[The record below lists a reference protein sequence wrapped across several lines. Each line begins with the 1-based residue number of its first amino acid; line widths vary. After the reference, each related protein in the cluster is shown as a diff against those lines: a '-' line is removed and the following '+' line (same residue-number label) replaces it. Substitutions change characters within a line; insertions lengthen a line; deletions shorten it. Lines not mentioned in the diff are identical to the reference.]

1 MCGIVGILGR
11 GPVADQIVDSLKRLE
26 YRGYDSAGVATL
38 EGDHLERR
46 RAEGKLKN
54 LETRLKAEPLAG
66 HTGIGHTRWATHGK
80 PTENNAHPHATERVA
95 VVHNG
100 IIENFRELREALQ
113 KKGAVF
119 KTETDTEI
127 VVHLVDSYLAKGIN
141 PVEAVK
147 ASLSQLRG
155 AFALGFIFAGDDD
168 LMIGARNGPP
178 LAIGYGEGEMYLGSD
193 AIALGPFTDTI
204 SYLEDGDWVVLTR
217 NSAVIYD
224 KNDAIVHREA
234 IKHSAATSLVDK
246 ANYRHFMAKEI
257 HEQPEVVGHTLARY
271 VDMATERVALPTKL
285 PFDFKDIQRI
295 SIIACGTASYAGYVA
310 KYWFERLGRVPV
322 ELDVASEFRYREAPL
337 RKGDLAIFI
346 SQSGETADTLAALR
360 YAKAQGV
367 HTLSVVNVP
376 TSTIARES
384 ETVLPTLAGPEI
396 GVASTKAFT
405 CQLMVLAAI
414 AIAAGKARG
423 ELSDADEA
431 KLVHGLVEIPR
442 LMAAALATEPQIEK
456 LARDIAK
463 SQGRALS
470 RPRHQLSAGAGR
482 RAEAEGNLLHPRRR
496 LRRRR
501 TQARADRADRRE
513 HAGGGDRAVRPGVR
527 EDRLQHAGSRRPRRQ
542 HHPDD
547 RRQGG
552 GGSDHRVA
560 GDDRAARHG
569 RDLHADGLC
578 HSGAAIGLSYRR
590 GHGHRRRPAA
600 QSREIGDRR
609 IGRRP
614 ASLRHFRSSKIC

>member
-11 GPVADQIVDSLKRLE
+11 APVAEQLVDSLKRLE

-38 EGDHLERR
+38 EGGRLARR

-54 LETRLKAEPLAG
+54 LEKRLDAEPLAG
-66 HTGIGHTRWATHGK
+66 HTGIGHTRWATHGR

-100 IIENFRELREALQ
+100 IIENFRELREKLQ
-113 KKGAVF
+113 SKDAVF

-127 VVHLVDSYLAKGIN
+127 VLHLVDSYLSKGIN
-141 PVEAVK
+141 PVEAVR
-147 ASLSQLRG
+147 ATLSQLRG
-155 AFALGFIFAGDDD
+155 AFALGFIFAGEDD
-168 LMIGARNGPP
+168 LLIGARNGPP
-178 LAIGYGEGEMYLGSD
+178 LAIGYGDGEMYLGSD
-193 AIALGPFTDTI
+193 SIALGPFTDSI
-204 SYLEDGDWVVLTR
+204 SYLEDGDWVVLTHE
-217 NSAVIYD
+217 SAVIYD
-224 KNDAIVHREA
+224 KNDAIVQRDV
-234 IKHSAATSLVDK
+234 IKHTAATSLVDK

-271 VDMATERVALPTKL
+271 VDMATERVMLPVNL
-285 PFDFKDIQRI
+285 PFDFKDVQRI
-295 SIIACGTASYAGYVA
+295 SISACGTASYAGYVA

-322 ELDVASEFRYREAPL
+322 ELDVASEFRYREAPV

-360 YAKAQGV
+360 YAKSQGM

-405 CQLMVLAAI
+405 CQLMVLASLAV
-414 AIAAGKARG
+414 AAGKARG

-442 LMAAALATEPQIEK
+442 LMAEALATEPQIEK

-463 SQGRALS
+463 CRDVLYLGRGTSYPLALE
-470 RPRHQLSAGAGR
+470 GALKLK
-482 RAEAEGNLLHPRRR
+482 EISYIHAEGYAAGELKHGPIALIDENMPVVVIAPYDRVFEK
-496 LRRRR
+496 
-501 TQARADRADRRE
+501 TVSNMQEVAAR
-513 HAGGGDRAVRPGVR
+513 
-527 EDRLQHAGSRRPRRQ
+527 
-542 HHPDD
+542 
-547 RRQGG
+547 
-552 GGSDHRVA
+552 GGSIILMTDAKGATEATIESLVTIILP
-560 GDDRAARHG
+560 DMAATFTPMVYAVPVQLLAYHTAVVMGTDVDQPRN
-569 RDLHADGLC
+569 LAK
-578 HSGAAIGLSYRR
+578 SVTV
-590 GHGHRRRPAA
+590 
-600 QSREIGDRR
+600 E
-609 IGRRP
+609 
-614 ASLRHFRSSKIC
+614 

>member
-54 LETRLKAEPLAG
+54 LEARLRAEPLAG

-80 PTENNAHPHATERVA
+80 PTENNAHPHATDNVA

-100 IIENFRELREALQ
+100 IIENFRELRQMLEKQ
-113 KKGAVF
+113 GAKF
-119 KTETDTEI
+119 ASETDTET
-127 VVHLVDSYLAKGIN
+127 VAHLVNSYLLKGAS
-141 PVEAVK
+141 PQEAVR
-147 ASLSQLRG
+147 ASLPQLHG
-155 AFALGFIFAGDDD
+155 AFALAFVFKGHGN
-168 LMIGARNGPP
+168 LMIGARKGSP
-178 LAIGYGEGEMYLGSD
+178 LAIGHGDGEMYLGSD
-193 AIALGPFTDTI
+193 AIALAPFTDTV
-204 SYLEDGDWVVLTR
+204 SYLEDGDWAVLTR
-217 NSAVIYD
+217 ETGVIYD
-224 KNDAIVHREA
+224 EHGTVVNREVLKSGA
-234 IKHSAATSLVDK
+234 SSFLVDK

-271 VDMATERVALPTKL
+271 VDMATERVALPVKL

-295 SIIACGTASYAGYVA
+295 SITACGTASYAGYIA

-360 YAKAQGV
+360 YAKSQGL

-414 AIAAGKARG
+414 AVTAGKARG

-431 KLVHGLVEIPR
+431 KLVHGLVEIPG

-456 LARDIAK
+456 LARDISKSKDVLYLGRGTSYPLALEGALKLKEISYIHAEGYAAGELKHGPIALIDENMPVVVIAPHDRVFEKTVSNMQEVAARGGNIILMTDARGAAEAAIEHLVTIVLPDMNATFTPMVYAIPVQLLAYHTAVIMGTDVDQPRNLAK
-463 SQGRALS
+463 SVTV
-470 RPRHQLSAGAGR
+470 
-482 RAEAEGNLLHPRRR
+482 E
-496 LRRRR
+496 
-501 TQARADRADRRE
+501 
-513 HAGGGDRAVRPGVR
+513 
-527 EDRLQHAGSRRPRRQ
+527 
-542 HHPDD
+542 
-547 RRQGG
+547 
-552 GGSDHRVA
+552 
-560 GDDRAARHG
+560 
-569 RDLHADGLC
+569 
-578 HSGAAIGLSYRR
+578 
-590 GHGHRRRPAA
+590 
-600 QSREIGDRR
+600 
-609 IGRRP
+609 
-614 ASLRHFRSSKIC
+614 

>member
-11 GPVADQIVDSLKRLE
+11 GPVAEQLVDSLKRLE

-54 LETRLKAEPLAG
+54 LEARLKTEPLKG

-80 PTENNAHPHATERVA
+80 PTEGNAHPHATERVA

-100 IIENFRELREALQ
+100 IIENFRELRERLEKQ
-113 KKGAVF
+113 GAVF
-119 KTETDTEI
+119 TTETDTET
-127 VVHLVDSYLAKGIN
+127 VLHLVDSLLARGSS
-141 PVEAVK
+141 PVDAVRH
-147 ASLSQLRG
+147 ALSQLRG
-155 AFALGFIFAGDDD
+155 AFALGFIFAGEGD

-193 AIALGPFTDTI
+193 SIALGPFTDTV
-204 SYLEDGDWVVLTR
+204 SYLEDGDWVVLTHGG
-217 NSAVIYD
+217 ATIYD
-224 KNDAIVHREA
+224 KTNAVVHRDA
-234 IKHSAATSLVDK
+234 IKHGASASLVDK

-271 VDMATERVALPTKL
+271 VDLAADRVSLPTGL

-295 SIIACGTASYAGYVA
+295 SITACGTASYAGHVA
-310 KYWFERLGRVPV
+310 KYWFERLARVPV

-360 YAKAQGV
+360 YAKAEGC

-405 CQLMVLAAI
+405 CQLMVLAAL
-414 AIAAGKARG
+414 AVAAGKARG
-423 ELSDADEA
+423 EISAEDETR
-431 KLVHGLVEIPR
+431 LVHALIEIPR
-442 LMAAALATEPQIEK
+442 LMTAALALEPQIEK

-463 SQGRALS
+463 SKDVLYLGRGTSYPLALEGALKLKEIS
-470 RPRHQLSAGAGR
+470 YIHAEGYAAGELKHGPIALIDETMPVVVIAPFDRVFEKTVSNMQEVAARGGNIILMTDAKGA
-482 RAEAEGNLLHPRRR
+482 AEATVNSLVTIVMPDMAATFTPMVYAVPVQLLAYHAAVIMGTDVDQPRNLAKSV
-496 LRRRR
+496 
-501 TQARADRADRRE
+501 TVE
-513 HAGGGDRAVRPGVR
+513 
-527 EDRLQHAGSRRPRRQ
+527 
-542 HHPDD
+542 
-547 RRQGG
+547 
-552 GGSDHRVA
+552 
-560 GDDRAARHG
+560 
-569 RDLHADGLC
+569 
-578 HSGAAIGLSYRR
+578 
-590 GHGHRRRPAA
+590 
-600 QSREIGDRR
+600 
-609 IGRRP
+609 
-614 ASLRHFRSSKIC
+614 

>member
-11 GPVADQIVDSLKRLE
+11 GPVAEQLVDSLKRLE
-26 YRGYDSAGVATL
+26 YRGYDSAGIATL
-38 EGDHLERR
+38 EGDHLDRR
-46 RAEGKLKN
+46 RAEGKLRN
-54 LETRLKAEPLAG
+54 LEARLRAEPLAG

-80 PTENNAHPHATERVA
+80 PTENNAHPHATARVA

-100 IIENFRELREALQ
+100 IIENFRELRQELQ
-113 KKGAVF
+113 EKGAVF

-127 VVHLVDSYLAKGIN
+127 VLHLVDSHLAKGMQPI
-141 PVEAVK
+141 EAVK

-155 AFALGFIFAGDDD
+155 AFALGFIFAGDHD

-193 AIALGPFTDTI
+193 AIALGPLTDTI
-204 SYLEDGDWVVLTR
+204 AYLEDGDWVVLTR
-217 NSAVIYD
+217 NSSVIYD
-224 KNDAIVHREA
+224 KNNAVVHRDA

-295 SIIACGTASYAGYVA
+295 SIVACGTASYAGYVA
-310 KYWFERLGRVPV
+310 KYWFERLGRLPV

-337 RKGDLAIFI
+337 RRGDLAIFI

-360 YAKAQGV
+360 YAKSQGV

-405 CQLMVLAAI
+405 CQLMVLAAM
-414 AIAAGKARG
+414 AVAAGKARG
-423 ELSDADEA
+423 ELSEADEA

-442 LMAAALATEPQIEK
+442 LMSAALATEPQIEK
-456 LARDIAK
+456 LAREISKSRDVLYLGRGTSYPLALEGALKLKEISYIHAEGYAAGELKHGPIALIDENMPVVVIAPFDRVFEKTVSNMQEVAARGGNIILMTDARGAGEAAIESLVTIVLPDMAATFTPMVYAVPVQLLAYHTAVVMGTDVDQPRNLAK
-463 SQGRALS
+463 SVTV
-470 RPRHQLSAGAGR
+470 
-482 RAEAEGNLLHPRRR
+482 E
-496 LRRRR
+496 
-501 TQARADRADRRE
+501 
-513 HAGGGDRAVRPGVR
+513 
-527 EDRLQHAGSRRPRRQ
+527 
-542 HHPDD
+542 
-547 RRQGG
+547 
-552 GGSDHRVA
+552 
-560 GDDRAARHG
+560 
-569 RDLHADGLC
+569 
-578 HSGAAIGLSYRR
+578 
-590 GHGHRRRPAA
+590 
-600 QSREIGDRR
+600 
-609 IGRRP
+609 
-614 ASLRHFRSSKIC
+614 